1 MLCGGEAVSWFSR
14 TQECVTHS
22 SLEVGYVALR
32 DAMNKALSPRDA
44 WCFRFPGRMVRCI
57 RVFQDNMGALQLA
70 SNAVSNSNLRHIDVL
85 HHVLRE
91 LGTDRNIV
99 VIHVMSEYQHV
110 GFLTK
115 ALGTYAF
122 RFHRD
127 VVMNMG

>member
-22 SLEVGYVALR
+22 SLEVGYVALGDAVKEALFMR
-32 DAMNKALSPRDA
+32 DV
-44 WCFRFPGRMVRCI
+44 WCFFFPGRVVPCM
-57 RVFQDNMGALQLA
+57 RVFEDNMGALQLA

-99 VIHVMSEYQHV
+99 VIHVMSEYQHAD
-110 GFLTK
+110 FLTK
-115 ALGTYAF
+115 ALGTNAF

-127 VVMNMG
+127 IVMKMG